1 MRLRLNLACFY
12 ADIGRP
18 YLPLIERMTKTA
30 RQVMPQCRL
39 TLLTPT
45 PHLELIKHFDEH
57 VYLTDIKA
65 EWESLCYGKA
75 RAIVTWQEKLEEP
88 CVFVDPDI
96 EFKHPLQF
104 PDADVGLLWRTSNAN
119 PINIGMIFARPGVPE
134 FWKRYGAIVAS
145 LPRSLRSWW
154 CDQHGFRSMLG
165 SLHYAGEVIQA
176 YDAKVE
182 FMPWEKV
189 CCAPEFANSQTWSV
203 HYKGPR
209 KGEEFKELFQ
219 ERVEKG
225 KSPCAGTSS
234 QACAS

>member
-1 MRLRLNLACFY
+1 MASGMEIVCFY

-18 YLPLIERMTKTA
+18 YLPLIQRMTQTA
-30 RQVMPQCRL
+30 KAVMPDCTL

-45 PHLELIKHFDEH
+45 PTMELISCFDRH
-57 VYLTDIKA
+57 VYLTDIAA
-65 EWESLCYGKA
+65 EWETLCFSKS
-75 RAIVTWQEKLEEP
+75 RAIVTWQEQLTEP

-104 PDADVGLLWRTSNAN
+104 PDGDVGLLWRKSNAN

-134 FWKRYGAIVAS
+134 FWSRYGAIVAS

-154 CDQHGFRSMLG
+154 CDQMGFRAMLG
-165 SLHYAGEVIQA
+165 SLHYAGEVVQA
-176 YDAKVE
+176 YDAQVE

-189 CCAPEFANSQTWSV
+189 CCAPEYATAETWSL

-209 KGEEFKELFQ
+209 KGEEFKDYFQ
-219 ERVEKG
+219 SREPGK
-225 KSPCAGTSS
+225 KSPCAGISS
-234 QACAS
+234 PACVS